1 MLGKALVIC
10 NNHIYIYL
18 DENEVLLN
26 LRIILSSG
34 RHFMLSKVF
43 REVPRKH
50 LMLHCEYIKNT
61 ESFCFQLR
69 LSFDAKT

>member
-10 NNHIYIYL
+10 NNHVYIYI

-34 RHFMLSKVF
+34 RHFILSKVL
-43 REVPRKH
+43 REVLRKH
-50 LMLHCEYIKNT
+50 LM
-61 ESFCFQLR
+61 
-69 LSFDAKT
+69 